1 MIFLEFM
8 EKLHG
13 LICVFFGIAENR
25 VCLFVGFTEDAFFAF
40 IQFFFFFL
48 EGFLKFS
55 YLFFIAGDLCALIFN
70 GDTALLQRSQNIL
83 EGFILLT
90 DLLFC
95 LINDKIRKS
104 QFGRNGESITFS
116 RDTDEKAVG
125 WT

>member
-1 MIFLEFM
+1 M

-13 LICVFFGIAENR
+13 LICVFFGIAENCM
-25 VCLFVGFTEDAFFAF
+25 CLFVGLTEDAFFTF
-40 IQFFFFFL
+40 IQLFFFFL

-55 YLFFIAGDLCALIFN
+55 YLLFIAGNLCTFIFN

-83 EGFILLT
+83 VGFILLT
-90 DLLFC
+90 VLLIC
-95 LINDKIRKS
+95 LIIDKIRKS